1 MFYLITSRAARRRKD
16 ELDVFGRIY
25 TGLRPWA
32 APAHSPRDKRIL
44 KE

>member
-1 MFYLITSRAARRRKD
+1 MFYLITSRATRRRKD
-16 ELDVFGRIY
+16 ELGVFGRIY
-25 TGLRPWA
+25 TGPGLWR